1 MFPLSDDLK
10 AECLEC
16 GDNASLRCIR
26 GETWPSVGVHENG
39 FRNIGMQQRRIIRKC
54 ILTE

>member
-16 GDNASLRCIR
+16 GVNASLRCIGGKLGHQSAFTR
-26 GETWPSVGVHENG
+26 TVSV
-39 FRNIGMQQRRIIRKC
+39 
-54 ILTE
+54 T